1 METTV
6 EQDVVQRVKSDP
18 NYQKLV
24 RTRSRYGWMLAW
36 AVMIVYYGFTLLN
49 AFDKPFMSS
58 KVGDGVM
65 SWGVPLGLFVILFTI
80 AVTAI
85 YVRRAN
91 NEFDALT
98 EAIHRNAA
106 AADAG
111 QPVQTAQTTQT
122 TPITKARA

>member
-1 METTV
+1 V

-24 RTRSRYGWMLAW
+24 KTRSSYGWMLAW
-36 AVMIVYYGFTLLN
+36 AVMIVYYGFTALN
-49 AFDKPFMSS
+49 AWDKQFMAS

-65 SWGVPLGLFVILFTI
+65 SWGVPLGLFVILFTV

-91 NEFDALT
+91 SEFDALT
-98 EAIHRNAA
+98 EAIRRNAA
-106 AADAG
+106 ASATEKVNA
-111 QPVQTAQTTQT
+111 
-122 TPITKARA
+122 